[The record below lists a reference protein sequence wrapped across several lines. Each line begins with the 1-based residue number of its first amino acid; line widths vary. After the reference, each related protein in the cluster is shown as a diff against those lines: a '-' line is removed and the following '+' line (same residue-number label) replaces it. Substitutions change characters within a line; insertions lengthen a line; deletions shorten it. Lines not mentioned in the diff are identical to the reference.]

1 MLNFLRRMGLN
12 CYHKSLPLRD
22 RFVNCVKSRQTIEEI
37 IKKSR
42 FIGVIA
48 PCANENEAL
57 LNLKQLYDEHP
68 NASHIAYAYR
78 IKTDHGI
85 IYRFHDAGEPAGTAG
100 KPIFQYMEG
109 KELINLLIAVIRY
122 FGGVKLGAGG
132 LTRAYGNAAKQV
144 IEAAEIGAYVELAN
158 IRLTLDYKQMQPL
171 EYLLKKLDG
180 QIVKQEFTGQVQLV
194 IQLPAAQVST
204 LLQFFPG
211 VLDYLPASK
220 IPL

>member
-1 MLNFLRRMGLN
+1 MLNFFRRMWLN
-12 CYHKSLPLRD
+12 CYHKSSPLRD
-22 RFVNCVKSRQTIEEI
+22 RFVNCVRSRQTIEEI

-48 PCANENEAL
+48 SCANEEEAL

-78 IKTDHGI
+78 IKTEHGLV
-85 IYRFHDAGEPAGTAG
+85 YRFHDAGEPTGTAG
-100 KPIFQYMEG
+100 KPIFQHIEG

-132 LTRAYGNAAKQV
+132 LTRAYGNTAKQV
-144 IEAAEIGAYVELAN
+144 IEAAEIVAYVELVKVP
-158 IRLTLDYKQMQPL
+158 LTLDYNQMQPL

-180 QIVKQEFTGQVQLV
+180 QILKQDFAEQVRLI
-194 IQLPAAQVST
+194 IQLPAEQVDA
-204 LLQFFPG
+204 LLQSFP
-211 VLDYLPASK
+211 DT
-220 IPL
+220 